1 MPATT
6 PALPAGAE
14 LGRSYEKGL
23 DLQSG
28 VDWLTTRRISDL
40 NCAVTPITQPAQ
52 SYDDFGSPN
61 DDKTSESWVLTFS
74 ILVNR
79 LSSGYYLPE
88 VEALK
93 ALTEPD
99 AIGNTAVGT
108 FRWYDKPFAG
118 SPNSEDAY
126 EGDGTVAITRNNA
139 GADGATETWGVTVT
153 GKGKR
158 RKITNPFTGWT
169 AADDPA
175 IASVTPAEAG
185 TGELVTIQGQNF
197 TGATAVTFETIPAT
211 EFTVVSGGTIVA
223 VLPMDDA
230 GEVDVEVTTPN
241 GTSTAFAYTRAA

>member
-14 LGRSYEKGL
+14 LGRSYEKGVKI
-23 DLQSG
+23 DIAG
-28 VDWLTTRRISDL
+28 VFTDMRRISDV

-79 LSSGYYLPE
+79 LPSGFYLPE
-88 VEALK
+88 IEALK

-99 AIGNTAVGT
+99 AIGNASVGT
-108 FRWYDKPFAG
+108 FQWFDKPYSG
-118 SPNSEDAY
+118 TPNPDDAY
-126 EGDGTVAITRNNA
+126 EGDGTVAITRNNV

-158 RKITNPFTGWT
+158 RKIANPFPGWG
-169 AADDPA
+169 AGVPV
-175 IASVTPAEAG
+175 IASVTPEG
-185 TGELVTIQGQNF
+185 EGVGELVEIQGTYF
-197 TGATAVTFETIPAT
+197 TGATSVTFNAIEASDFDVI
-211 EFTVVSGGTIVA
+211 SDGTISA
-223 VLPMDDA
+223 VLPADTA
-230 GEVDVEVTTPN
+230 GEVDVIVTTPA
-241 GTSTAFAYTRAA
+241 GASAAFPYTRA